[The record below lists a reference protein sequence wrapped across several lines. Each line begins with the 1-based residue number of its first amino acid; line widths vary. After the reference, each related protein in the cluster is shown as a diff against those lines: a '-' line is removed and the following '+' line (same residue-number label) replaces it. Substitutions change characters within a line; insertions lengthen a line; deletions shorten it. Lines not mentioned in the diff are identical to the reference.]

1 MYAARQSMQVYTTC
15 GKLPKVLCTQST
27 AKHRVFRVPKGC
39 NFLPSCCQWCPPWS
53 SGFSNSFSIP
63 TAMTKA
69 PTPNQNPGI
78 RLRMF
83 ACLLIAG
90 WYLHASN
97 LAQGSFRTLTS
108 LPEEFIASKVENRAN
123 FCRNILL
130 GNVFTK
136 LSLAAKPSRVEY
148 CTSCTVSWDSREVR
162 LVNNKFSRPLK
173 LIRLI
178 SNREVGNVNSVSIF
192 FPAVWLLFVNLKV
205 FNFDIGI
212 LRALCIKFAIDPD
225 CRNTSRAKYKWAD
238 ILR

>member
-1 MYAARQSMQVYTTC
+1 MILSSHLWWVEQCMRQDNSCKFIRLVV
-15 GKLPKVLCTQST
+15 KLPKVLCTQST
-27 AKHRVFRVPKGC
+27 AKQRVFRVPRGC

-53 SGFSNSFSIP
+53 SGFSKSFSIP

-108 LPEEFIASKVENRAN
+108 FPEEFIASKVENRAN

-136 LSLAAKPSRVEY
+136 LSLAAKPSRVEFA
-148 CTSCTVSWDSREVR
+148 R
-162 LVNNKFSRPLK
+162 LAQYHGTL
-173 LIRLI
+173 
-178 SNREVGNVNSVSIF
+178 
-192 FPAVWLLFVNLKV
+192 
-205 FNFDIGI
+205 
-212 LRALCIKFAIDPD
+212 
-225 CRNTSRAKYKWAD
+225 AKCGW
-238 ILR
+238 